1 MFKKFISAGLL
12 FWIPLIFTVW
22 ILDSVIEFS
31 DRLLVFLPTQQ
42 LPAFLAKIPG
52 LGLIFAVIIIFL
64 TGVIVANVLGKK
76 IVSWWEALLDR
87 IPIVHPIY
95 SGIKKIAS
103 TFLSQQS
110 QSFQKV
116 VMVEYP
122 RKGAWTLAFV
132 VNKAPDTIRSAAKT
146 EENLLTVF
154 VPTAPNPTSGYVIF
168 VPESETRETSF
179 GIEEAFTFHV
189 SMGVVA
195 FLTLDRRSSAKLV
208 KEFFSELLP
217 ALRAPCGTLR
227 TAQHSFVQLFCKQ
240 LLLVTRSFY
249 AYRLFGFG

>member
-95 SGIKKIAS
+95 SGIKNRKH
-103 TFLSQQS
+103 LSQPAVAELSEGRHGGVSPQRGLDTCLCGEQS
-110 QSFQKV
+110 
-116 VMVEYP
+116 
-122 RKGAWTLAFV
+122 A
-132 VNKAPDTIRSAAKT
+132 
-146 EENLLTVF
+146 
-154 VPTAPNPTSGYVIF
+154 
-168 VPESETRETSF
+168 
-179 GIEEAFTFHV
+179 
-189 SMGVVA
+189 
-195 FLTLDRRSSAKLV
+195 
-208 KEFFSELLP
+208 
-217 ALRAPCGTLR
+217 
-227 TAQHSFVQLFCKQ
+227 
-240 LLLVTRSFY
+240 
-249 AYRLFGFG
+249 

>member
-76 IVSWWEALLDR
+76 IVSWWETLLDR

-189 SMGVVA
+189 SMGVVVPGSEKHESDDA
-195 FLTLDRRSSAKLV
+195 V
-208 KEFFSELLP
+208 K
-217 ALRAPCGTLR
+217 A
-227 TAQHSFVQLFCKQ
+227 
-240 LLLVTRSFY
+240 
-249 AYRLFGFG
+249 

>member
-87 IPIVHPIY
+87 IPTCTR
-95 SGIKKIAS
+95 STAASKKSQAPFSAS
-103 TFLSQQS
+103 S
-110 QSFQKV
+110 
-116 VMVEYP
+116 
-122 RKGAWTLAFV
+122 RRAF
-132 VNKAPDTIRSAAKT
+132 
-146 EENLLTVF
+146 
-154 VPTAPNPTSGYVIF
+154 
-168 VPESETRETSF
+168 
-179 GIEEAFTFHV
+179 
-189 SMGVVA
+189 
-195 FLTLDRRSSAKLV
+195 RRSSWWSIPAKGPGH
-208 KEFFSELLP
+208 LP
-217 ALRAPCGTLR
+217 LW
-227 TAQHSFVQLFCKQ
+227 
-240 LLLVTRSFY
+240 
-249 AYRLFGFG
+249 

>member
-146 EENLLTVF
+146 
-154 VPTAPNPTSGYVIF
+154 TAPNPTSGYVIF

-189 SMGVVA
+189 SMGVVVPGSEKHESDDA
-195 FLTLDRRSSAKLV
+195 V
-208 KEFFSELLP
+208 K
-217 ALRAPCGTLR
+217 A
-227 TAQHSFVQLFCKQ
+227 
-240 LLLVTRSFY
+240 
-249 AYRLFGFG
+249 

>member
-87 IPIVHPIY
+87 RFLRIHRSYIV
-95 SGIKKIAS
+95 
-103 TFLSQQS
+103 
-110 QSFQKV
+110 
-116 VMVEYP
+116 
-122 RKGAWTLAFV
+122 
-132 VNKAPDTIRSAAKT
+132 NT
-146 EENLLTVF
+146 EC
-154 VPTAPNPTSGYVIF
+154 
-168 VPESETRETSF
+168 
-179 GIEEAFTFHV
+179 IEEYRPTRVRIGSIEIEISRKYKEEVH
-189 SMGVVA
+189 
-195 FLTLDRRSSAKLV
+195 RRLGR
-208 KEFFSELLP
+208 E
-217 ALRAPCGTLR
+217 
-227 TAQHSFVQLFCKQ
+227 
-240 LLLVTRSFY
+240 
-249 AYRLFGFG
+249 